1 MKVTRY
7 EQALPIMAEFMKKQ
21 DLPTEVEESWE
32 MINSYMEM
40 SGIIEASK
48 ANQEGGES
56 IGWFSGKF

>member
-1 MKVTRY
+1 MQVTRY
-7 EQALPIMAEFMKKQ
+7 EQALPIMAEFMKKLMEKQ

-40 SGIIEASK
+40 SGIVEASK

-56 IGWFSGKF
+56 IEE